1 MEKKLPIGIEDF
13 KTIITGNYYYVDK
26 TSFFKPVLTAG
37 CYVQLITRPRRFG
50 KSLFMDTMSTF
61 LSIDPENPGS
71 ASRQE
76 KLFTGLNVLEN
87 RQFCDEFMG
96 TVPVIN
102 LSFKGVDQ
110 PTFSLSYGLLAKKL
124 VKAAKKHAYL
134 LESPRLD
141 ANDKKT
147 LSSYLSLDFMANPD
161 NRLQLLSFI
170 EDMAVFL
177 ARHYER
183 QAVLLIDEY
192 DVPISKAA
200 AYGYYADMVSVIRG
214 LLDPL
219 KSGDTE
225 RINGLPVLKKV
236 ILTGCLRVSKESIF
250 TGLNNPDVNSVCS
263 ENEILAE
270 CIGFTQKDVDQL
282 LDCCGLSPRRDIVKK
297 WYDGYRIAG
306 REIYCPWDVLNF
318 CSDAM
323 TKISNP
329 LAYEPQNYWM
339 NSSGNEIL
347 LPFIDHLTKTDS
359 SMMEDLVNGEEV
371 EIKLNEQ
378 VTYADLADHKSE
390 DFWTLLLFS
399 GYLTAV
405 DRKAGGR
412 YSLKIPN
419 EEIRESFLNRI
430 GRMFSPANAEF
441 VPYGISFAKAAFSGS
456 AIDLSNILS
465 EVLIDFVSLRDP
477 ATKAPAENY
486 YHGLL
491 VGLLAC
497 ARNTVANFESN
508 REAGNGFADVSFTS
522 ALQPRIGVILEL
534 KRVAKAEDMLSGAK
548 AALAQIRSRH
558 YARGMKGKQCSK
570 VFGFGIAFHQ
580 KSCVVLCEELKLED

>member
-13 KTIITGNYYYVDK
+13 ETIITGNYYYVDK
-26 TSFFKPVLTAG
+26 TPFLKPVLTSG

-50 KSLFMDTMSTF
+50 KSLFMGAMRAF
-61 LSIDPENPGS
+61 LSIDPENPDS
-71 ASRQE
+71 TSWQK
-76 KLFTGLNVLEN
+76 KLFTGLKVLED
-87 RQFCDEFMG
+87 REFCEQFMG
-96 TVPVIN
+96 RTPVLNI
-102 LSFKGVDQ
+102 SFKGIDRQ
-110 PTFSLSYGLLAKKL
+110 EFSNAYKVLARRL
-124 VKAAKKHAYL
+124 ATAAKEHAYL
-134 LESPRLD
+134 LKSPRLD
-141 ANDKKT
+141 DDEK
-147 LSSYLSLDFMANPD
+147 M
-161 NRLQLLSFI
+161 LLSKFLSFSFMGDLENE
-170 EDMAVFL
+170 EDVLSFVERMAVFL
-177 ARHYER
+177 AKHHGR
-183 QAVLLIDEY
+183 QAVLLVDEY
-192 DVPISKAA
+192 DVPIAKAA
-200 AYGYYADMVSVIRG
+200 SNGYYKDMVDVIRG

-219 KSGDTE
+219 KSGGTE
-225 RINGLPVLKKV
+225 KVNGLPALKKI

-250 TGLNNPDVNSVCS
+250 TGFNNPDVNSVCS

-270 CIGFTQKDVDQL
+270 CIGFTQKDVDRL

-323 TKISNP
+323 AKVSNP

-339 NSSGNEIL
+339 NSSGNDIL
-347 LPFIDHLTKTDS
+347 QPFIDHLTKTDS

-405 DRKAGGR
+405 DRKAGGQ

-419 EEIRESFLNRI
+419 EEIRASFLNRI
-430 GRMFSPANAEF
+430 GRMFSPANTEF

-456 AIDLSNILS
+456 AIDLSNVLS

-491 VGLLAC
+491 AGLLAC
-497 ARNTVANFESN
+497 ARNAVTSFESN
-508 REAGNGFADVSFTS
+508 REAGNGFADITFTS
-522 ALQPRIGVILEL
+522 VLQPRVGVILEL